1 MFYLRKNCLIPEWE
15 GDKCLKMEIE
25 GSGKV
30 MAEKGNK
37 KREES
42 MRDVR
47 TALEAGIEEVGR
59 SEEHT
64 SELQSR

>member
-37 KREES
+37 KKRGKHERCENS
-42 MRDVR
+42 LRGWD
-47 TALEAGIEEVGR
+47 
-59 SEEHT
+59 
-64 SELQSR
+64 